1 MSFTL
6 TIPANATSGQFYLTP
21 VTSGD
26 RNITITTSPV
36 LIYKDSPIV
45 YNSESS
51 VSISAGDV
59 ISDSV
64 ASGIDILSTTSLW
77 ANTIVPT
84 GSSNYDP
91 NPVSLGLQFFSD
103 IAGYITG
110 AKYYR
115 GAHDTQAHMA
125 QLWASKGHV
134 LASENIPAY
143 GHIGWQKVNFP
154 TPVAIT
160 AGTIYVISYH
170 VGDKYYVV
178 NENYFT
184 SEYSNGTLHAPI
196 NAGVYKYGSI
206 SAFPNQSW
214 NASNYWI
221 DIIFSTTK

>member
-45 YNSESS
+45 YNSEPSIT
-51 VSISAGDV
+51 ISAGDV

-64 ASGIDILSTTSLW
+64 ASGIDIPSTISLW

-84 GSSNYDP
+84 GSSSYDP

-110 AKYYR
+110 TKYYR

-125 QLWASKGHV
+125 QLWTSKGHV

-154 TPVAIT
+154 VSVAIT
-160 AGTIYVISYH
+160 AGTTYVISYH
-170 VGDKYYVV
+170 VGDKYYID
-178 NENYFT
+178 NEKYFT

-196 NAGVYKYGSI
+196 NAGVYKYGSVN
-206 SAFPNQSW
+206 AFPNQSW

-221 DIIFSTTK
+221 DVIFSTTK